1 MYTRF
6 IQVDS
11 MDLAYPHDNAGFA
24 CLAIHATTPP
34 DEPFSPTRC
43 AQDTSESICTPHPEG
58 PPRRTRNAM
67 AKWTHIPRA
76 KAAHSES
83 MVPRCQVVEERIS
96 VHHAHLVL
104 ESARIKCSVLTT
116 VV

>member
-34 DEPFSPTRC
+34 DEPFSPARC
-43 AQDTSESICTPHPEG
+43 ARDTSETG
-58 PPRRTRNAM
+58 NQ
-67 AKWTHIPRA
+67 W
-76 KAAHSES
+76 
-83 MVPRCQVVEERIS
+83 CQVAEERIS

-104 ESARIKCSVLTT
+104 ESARIKCSVNSRTYDMEYTIHRRYCEMDANSKAARNQLCQ
-116 VV
+116 VVG